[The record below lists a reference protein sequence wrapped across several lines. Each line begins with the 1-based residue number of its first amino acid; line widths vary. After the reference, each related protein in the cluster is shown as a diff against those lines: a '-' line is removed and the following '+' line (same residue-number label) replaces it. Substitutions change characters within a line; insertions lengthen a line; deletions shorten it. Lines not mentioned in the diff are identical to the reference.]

1 MLQRWR
7 IAAGAVAELRPD
19 AVDARRP
26 ADRGQHALGWTDL
39 RRGRPVGGDRGRAGS
54 HARPREPS
62 IVDQLADA
70 DPRWAGRG
78 ALAAGVVT
86 GPRPAAIAPKGV
98 FGDGDLQDAS
108 ARVWGRARPRRTTR
122 GRPAVQSLP
131 HRAARRIGRR
141 STRFRGP
148 HRRPWPSPP
157 GRSRRS
163 GAPGGRE
170 TRRPRHGPVAGHASG
185 TSPLMPA
192 FHAVGCATPGGALTR
207 WCVARGGG
215 AARGAGGP
223 GARAHGAS
231 PVRAAPDRRPAD
243 PRPRAVPVR

>member
-1 MLQRWR
+1 M
-7 IAAGAVAELRPD
+7 
-19 AVDARRP
+19 
-26 ADRGQHALGWTDL
+26 
-39 RRGRPVGGDRGRAGS
+39 
-54 HARPREPS
+54 
-62 IVDQLADA
+62 DQLADA
-70 DPRWAGRG
+70 DPRWDDGV
-78 ALAAGVVT
+78 AAGVVT
-86 GPRPAAIAPKGV
+86 GPRPGQPKGV
-98 FGDGDLQDAS
+98 FGDGVQDAS
-108 ARVWGRARPRRTTR
+108 PGRARPRRPTR

-215 AARGAGGP
+215 AARGAGWP